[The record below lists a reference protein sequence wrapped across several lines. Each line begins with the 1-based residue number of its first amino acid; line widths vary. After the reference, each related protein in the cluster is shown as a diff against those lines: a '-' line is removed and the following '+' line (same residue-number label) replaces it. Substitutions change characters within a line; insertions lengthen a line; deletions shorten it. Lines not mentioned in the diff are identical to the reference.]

1 MKNFILCILLLLA
14 GTSFSQSFKIAGIVK
29 DSGTGELLTGAVIT
43 CGKLAVPSGND
54 GSYSIVVEQSFPVT
68 LKCTMIGYKAAS
80 LVLEAQGSADFVLE
94 PAFTELEQVVI
105 SAGKFEQKLSDVT
118 VSMEVLKPTLVDNK
132 NTYNLETIID
142 QVPGVTIFDGQ
153 ANIRAGSGFS
163 YGAGSRVLVMVD
175 EMPLLAADANDVK
188 WSYLPIENLEQIE
201 VIKGASSALFGSSA
215 LNGVINIRTTYPKE
229 KPETKIIAFMG
240 AYDEPMRGALKWW
253 PDANPFTSG
262 SSFSHT
268 RRIGHLDLVA
278 GANFFSDQGYRQGE
292 TEQRGRANL
301 NLRYHFQKIK
311 GLSLGLNVNRMETRG
326 GLFVIWQDADSGA
339 WKPREESL
347 SNYRTFRSNVDPYIT
362 YTTEKGDKHILRTRY
377 YNTTNTNNT
386 NQESIAEL
394 YYGEYQFKKNFG
406 RGWVMNTGL
415 MGTRSMII
423 ADSLYGTHSARNV
436 ALYTQ
441 ADKKFG
447 RLTLSFGARGEFFQM
462 NNVVNESPVNL
473 VFINRMQYREFVRDT
488 ANGITRTYRRMDI
501 GRDSVLLARRSRIK
515 PVLRFGL
522 NYQAAEFTYLR
533 ASVGQGYRFPSV
545 AERFVNTSLSVL
557 SVFPNDTLRPESG
570 ITAELGIKQGFR
582 IGNFN
587 GFIDIAGFWQE
598 YQDMMEFTFGVW
610 FPPNF
615 PITQQNVSTRF
626 DYLGFKSVNVG
637 NARISGF
644 EISATGAGKIG
655 PLNVLF
661 LGGYSYTKPINLNY
675 RYDDT
680 TGLAGPLWL
689 KYRFFHLAKADLQI
703 DWKGFTTGISTR
715 YQSFMI
721 NIDAAFEED
730 ITPFVVPGNKFGIFI
745 LPGLKRYREV
755 HRAGNLTFDYR
766 LGYDV
771 NKSTRISFIINNV
784 LNAENMGRPADLQA
798 PRQFMVQYAFKF

>member
-1 MKNFILCILLLLA
+1 MKFFFSCVLCIFCLNTFA
-14 GTSFSQSFKIAGIVK
+14 QSVKISGSVK
-29 DSGTGELLTGAVIT
+29 DASNGDALIGAVIS
-43 CGKLAVPSGND
+43 CGSIAVPSAND
-54 GSYSIVVEQSFPVT
+54 GSFSFQTEQSFP
-68 LKCTMIGYKAAS
+68 LNIKCTMIGYR
-80 LVLEAQGSADFVLE
+80 QGNLTLQSAGTADFVLE
-94 PAFTELEQVVI
+94 PAFTELEQVVV

-132 NTYNLETIID
+132 NTYNLETIMD
-142 QVPGVTIFDGQ
+142 QIPGVTIFDGQ

-240 AYDEPMRGALKWW
+240 AYDEPMRGAMKWW
-253 PDANPFTSG
+253 PDANPLTSG

-268 RRIGHLDLVA
+268 RRIGNLDLVA
-278 GANFFSDQGYRQGE
+278 GANIFSDQGYRAGE

-301 NLRYHFQKIK
+301 NLRYHFSKIK
-311 GLSLGLNVNRMETRG
+311 GLSIGLNLNRMETRG

-339 WKPREESL
+339 WKPRDQSL
-347 SNYRTFRSNVDPYIT
+347 SNYRTFRSNIDPYIT
-362 YTTEKGDKHILRTRY
+362 YTTENGDKHILRTRY

-394 YYGEYQFKKNFG
+394 YYGEYQFKKNFKK
-406 RGWVMNTGL
+406 GWVMNSGL
-415 MGTRSMII
+415 MATRSMII
-423 ADSLYGTHSARNV
+423 ADSLYGTHSAKNV
-436 ALYTQ
+436 AAYMQT
-441 ADKKFG
+441 DKKVG

-462 NNVVNESPVNL
+462 NNVVNESPLNL
-473 VFINRMQYREFVRDT
+473 VFINKIRNRQFILDT
-488 ANGITRTYRRMDI
+488 ANGVTRTYKRLDI
-501 GRDSVLLARRSRIK
+501 GRDSVQIAKRSRIK

-570 ITAELGIKQGFR
+570 VTAEIGVKQGFR

-587 GFIDIAGFWQE
+587 GFIDVAGFWQE
-598 YQDMMEFTFGVW
+598 YRDMMEFTFGVW

-615 PITQQNVSTRF
+615 PINQQNVTTRF

-637 NARISGF
+637 NTRISGF

-675 RYDDT
+675 QYDDT
-680 TGLAGPLWL
+680 TGLGGPLWL
-689 KYRFFHLAKADLQI
+689 KYRFFHLAKADVQI
-703 DWKGFTTGISTR
+703 DWKGFSTGLSAR
-715 YQSFMI
+715 YQSFLI

-730 ITPFVVPGNKFGIFI
+730 ITPYVIPGNNLGIYI

-755 HRAGNLTFDYR
+755 HRSGNLTLDYR
-766 LGYDV
+766 IGYDV
-771 NKSTRISFIINNV
+771 NKSTKVSIIINNL
-784 LNAENMGRPADLQA
+784 LNAENMGRPGDLQA
-798 PRQFMVQYAFKF
+798 PRQLMIQYALKF